1 MHDRDRHFFCPK
13 TRKYSSRGFRRDSQ
27 FLFTQIYKRKKKGCG
42 SYKPK
47 NIWLSVLQH
56 KCYPSTS
63 QLHILKLYKN
73 VYIQI
78 IQFYIIISF
87 LYVLELHH

>member
-1 MHDRDRHFFCPK
+1 MIETDIFFVLKPG
-13 TRKYSSRGFRRDSQ
+13 SIQAVGFGVIPNS
-27 FLFTQIYKRKKKGCG
+27 FSHKFMKEKKKGCG

-56 KCYPSTS
+56 KCNPSTS